1 METSHSD
8 VGYPEE
14 QPDDVHDET
23 TEPDRQRKR
32 GEGDKP
38 DREDDPGKTTGNPRN

>member
-1 METSHSD
+1 METEHSD

-14 QPDDVHDET
+14 QPGDVHDET
-23 TEPDRQRKR
+23 TKPERERKS

-38 DREDDPGKTTGNPRN
+38 DKDDDPGKTTGNPNN